1 MQNSKKFEVNAEVQ
15 MASETK
21 PKTKPETKPE
31 SEAKE
36 LWVEKYRPKRLE
48 EVIAPKDV
56 IQKVRLWAK
65 KWEEGIPQ
73 KPLLLAGPPGVG
85 KTSLAHAIAGS
96 FGWEVVELNA
106 SDQRNWQVIYRIVGE
121 SAFNE
126 TISDEGEFYSSKEG
140 KLKLII
146 LDEVDNI
153 HKKEDLGGE
162 GALIRILRK
171 KPKQPIILTANDPYN
186 LSAELRSLCEMIQFK
201 RLDRRR
207 VVAVL
212 ERICTREG
220 IKADRRAL
228 EEIAINAGGDLRA
241 AINDLQAIAEGKK
254 EIRLEDVVTAKR
266 TQETD
271 VFKVMQKIFKTKIPA
286 YSDVMLLDE
295 SPEDF
300 IMWIDENVPL
310 EYEGEELAEAYE
322 WLSRADVFLGRVRR
336 RQYYR
341 LWKYAS
347 YLMSCGVQQSKKEPR
362 RGFTRYRR
370 PSIWQLL
377 FQSKSRRE
385 KLRNVLSK
393 IGKYSHMSRRKAV
406 EMLPII
412 KLLLNQS
419 VEIAAS
425 VAAFYD
431 FSQDD
436 LEFLLGDEKK
446 AKEIIEYIRQHNLHR
461 IEDEEMFWK
470 ELERR
475 MEEEVTEGKESAEEE
490 KGEEKKAKRRVKE
503 KEEKAEEEEEKEK
516 EGSRKKRKKKR
527 SEKEETKSKGKNAT
541 LDSFF

>member
-1 MQNSKKFEVNAEVQ
+1 M
-15 MASETK
+15 
-21 PKTKPETKPE
+21 
-31 SEAKE
+31 AKE
-36 LWVEKYRPKRLE
+36 LWVEKYRPKKLE

-65 KWEEGIPQ
+65 KWEMGEPQ

-153 HKKEDLGGE
+153 HKKEDFGGE

-171 KPKQPIILTANDPYN
+171 RPRQPIILTANDPYN

-201 RLDRRR
+201 RLDKRKI
-207 VVAVL
+207 VAVL
-212 ERICTREG
+212 ERICAREG

-228 EEIAINAGGDLRA
+228 EEIAVNSGGDLRA

-286 YSDVMLLDE
+286 YSEVMLLDE

-310 EYEGEELAEAYE
+310 EYSGDELAEAYE

-341 LWKYAS
+341 LWRYAS
-347 YLMSCGVQQSKKEPR
+347 YLMSCGVQQAKKEPKK
-362 RGFTRYRR
+362 GFTRYRR

-377 FQSKSRRE
+377 FQTKSRRD

-393 IGKYSHMSRRKAV
+393 IGRYSHMSRRKAV
-406 EMLPII
+406 EMLPVI

-425 VAAFYD
+425 VAAFYN

-436 LEFLLGDEKK
+436 LEFLLGDSKR
-446 AKEIIEYIRQHNLHR
+446 AKEIVEYMREHNLHR
-461 IEDEEMFWK
+461 VEDEEFLREWVEREGARESK
-470 ELERR
+470 EED
-475 MEEEVTEGKESAEEE
+475 ESAKGTE
-490 KGEEKKAKRRVKE
+490 KTE
-503 KEEKAEEEEEKEK
+503 KEEKGKSKTEKAGKKRKRRSKKSEVAEVKEGEVRKEEEEEK
-516 EGSRKKRKKKR
+516 GRR
-527 SEKEETKSKGKNAT
+527 SVRGRNAT